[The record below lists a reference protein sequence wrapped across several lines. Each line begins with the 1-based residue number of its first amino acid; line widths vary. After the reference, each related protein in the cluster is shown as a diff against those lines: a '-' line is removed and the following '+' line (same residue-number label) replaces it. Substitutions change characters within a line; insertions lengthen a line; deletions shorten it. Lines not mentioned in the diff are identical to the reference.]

1 MRIASFGSLSF
12 AALSLATALWAA
24 ACGTTNE
31 VGPEGDAGSSGS
43 SGSDGTTTT
52 PPSTTGLP
60 CAVDKVL
67 ANNCRKCHSAVPQF
81 SAPMPLVTHQD
92 LIAPSKSDPTKK
104 VYELVTSKIAST
116 GPDVMPPPPN
126 ALLSAADKATIDGWV
141 AAGAPSSTESC
152 TSPEA
157 GPVVP
162 GVKCTPNLPIG
173 PATPYTMP
181 ASTGDEYVC
190 YGVELNNPTPT
201 HVTGFVPRVDNS
213 KIVHHIVLFE
223 APSAYSTTPT
233 PCNSGGSLQWRMV
246 MGWAPGAKGFELPP
260 EAGFPIKTSGNTH
273 YVVQMHYS
281 NPTALTGQ
289 TDTSG
294 FDLCTGPPRANE
306 ADVLAFG
313 TQNIPL
319 KARSTLDQT
328 CSLTIQ
334 SVGGISFDNIH
345 LIAAMP
351 HMHQLG
357 TEMSTTL
364 TPKAG
369 GPSHDLGT
377 DLKFSFQTQ
386 AWYGIG
392 PTPQGLVIHTGDQ
405 IATRCKWVNPSD
417 DDVKFGENTADEM
430 CYSFTMY
437 YPKIQS
443 GLWSWAAPSA
453 LSQCK

>member
-1 MRIASFGSLSF
+1 MRIGSF
-12 AALSLATALWAA
+12 ALLPVAALALGATLTAV
-24 ACGTTNE
+24 ACGTTE
-31 VGPEGDAGSSGS
+31 ETPPAADGGSSGTPTDS
-43 SGSDGTTTT
+43 STT

-60 CAVDKVL
+60 CDVDKVL
-67 ANNCRKCHSAVPQF
+67 ANNCRKCHSSPPQF
-81 SAPMPLVTHQD
+81 GAPFPLVTHGD
-92 LIAPSKSDPTKK
+92 LTAPSKGDPSKK
-104 VYELVTSKIAST
+104 IYDLVLAKTGST

-126 ALLSAADKATIDGWV
+126 APLSAADRAVLSGWV
-141 AAGAPSSTESC
+141 AGGAPSSTESC
-152 TSPEA
+152 TAPEG
-157 GPVVP
+157 GPIQP

-173 PATPYTMP
+173 PATPYEMP
-181 ASTGDEYVC
+181 AASGDEYVC
-190 YGVELNNPTPT
+190 YGVELTNPTPT
-201 HVTGFVPRVDNS
+201 HITGFVPRVDNS

-223 APSAYSTTPT
+223 APSAYSSTPT

-260 EAGFPIKTSGNTH
+260 EAGFPIKTSGATH

-289 TDTSG
+289 KDTSG

-313 TQNIPL
+313 TQNINV
-319 KARSTLDQT
+319 KARATLDQT
-328 CSLTIQ
+328 CSLTVQ
-334 SVGGISFDNIH
+334 PVLGLSFEGIH

-351 HMHQLG
+351 HMHQMG
-357 TEMSTTL
+357 TEMSTKL

-369 GPSHDLGT
+369 GPEHDLGT

-386 AWYGIG
+386 AWYPIG
-392 PTPQGLVIHTGDQ
+392 TTPQGVVLHDGDK
-405 IATRCKWVNPSD
+405 IATRCKWVNTTDS
-417 DDVKFGENTADEM
+417 DVKYGENTADEM

-443 GLWSWAAPSA
+443 PIGWSWAAPA
-453 LSQCK
+453 TVSQCQ